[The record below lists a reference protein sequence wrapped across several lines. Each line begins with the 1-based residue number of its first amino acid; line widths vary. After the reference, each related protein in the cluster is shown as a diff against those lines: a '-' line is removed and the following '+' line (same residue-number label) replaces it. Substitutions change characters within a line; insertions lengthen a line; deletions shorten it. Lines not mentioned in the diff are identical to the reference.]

1 MVQVSSLSLEAF
13 KAPICIACEASLP
26 SKPGLTDWYLPANSI
41 FARLRVLML
50 LHCAKKESC
59 RLRDSHVD
67 WRNGGTKAANGFQ
80 RFNCRML
87 LIAQVDSI
95 LNQFIFMLQDDR
107 AQKAVRIQALRG
119 ERGTRR
125 LGSLVDMLQ
134 WCKFSWRI
142 LRLFRR

>member
-1 MVQVSSLSLEAF
+1 
-13 KAPICIACEASLP
+13 
-26 SKPGLTDWYLPANSI
+26 
-41 FARLRVLML
+41 ML